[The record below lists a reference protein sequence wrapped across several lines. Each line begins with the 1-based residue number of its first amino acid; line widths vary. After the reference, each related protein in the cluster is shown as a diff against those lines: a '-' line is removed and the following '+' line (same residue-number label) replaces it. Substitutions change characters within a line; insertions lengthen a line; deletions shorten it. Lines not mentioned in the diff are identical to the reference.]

1 MGILKWFRDTGT
13 AFKVVQNLDGLIK
26 RFPNTNQK
34 KLDYLISKREHWND
48 DKEVIKKRIIDGYDK
63 KINVDNYKKLSSQY
77 IDFFHSI
84 FPNEDTKEIHEKI
97 NVNKLEEFVLL
108 RINDDD
114 ALDPTEIKEIQEYS
128 RELKLSEYDSEEKIR
143 NKFEYFVING
153 ELDNGIFPN
162 ITADFIMQKTEQ
174 CLYRNSSTNLSERK
188 QVTKRINY
196 AGPRARIKIAKGLS
210 YSVGSYN
217 VSTQKEMQDV
227 DKGTGVLNIT
237 TKRLLFKS
245 SIKNLTIRL
254 SSIIDIEPFSDAVI
268 ITKSSGNPLIFR
280 TKDAVKLYQYLNG
293 AIRNL

>member
-1 MGILKWFRDTGT
+1 MGILKWFRETGT
-13 AFKVVQNLDGLIK
+13 ALKVVQTLDGLIK
-26 RFPNTNQK
+26 RFPNIDQK
-34 KLDYLISKREHWND
+34 KLDYLISKKESWND

-63 KINVDNYKKLSSQY
+63 KINVDNYKELSNRY
-77 IDFFHSI
+77 IEFFHTI

-97 NVNKLEEFVLL
+97 NTNKLEEFVLI

-114 ALDPTEIKEIQEYS
+114 ALDPTEINEIQEYS
-128 RELKLSEYDSEEKIR
+128 RELQLSDYDSEEKIR

-153 ELDNGIFPN
+153 ELDNGIFPD
-162 ITADFIMQKTEQ
+162 IPADFIMQKKEQ
-174 CLYRNSSTNLSERK
+174 CLFRNSSVNLSERK

-196 AGPRARIKIAKGLS
+196 SGPRARIKIAKGLS
-210 YSVGSYN
+210 YNIGSYN

-227 DKGTGVLNIT
+227 DKGIGVLNIT

-245 SIKNLTIRL
+245 PVKNLTITH
-254 SSIIDIEPFSDAVI
+254 SSIVDIEPFSDAVI
-268 ITKSSGNPLIFR
+268 ITKSNGNPLVFR